1 MNATKTPPS
10 PHVPTLTYAKQWVK
24 KHHRDVSEKESM
36 YLASTIYNFLAT
48 LPDFRSILEQCVM
61 GDVRQTIEL
70 PAHASND
77 NMTATLPAPIADPPV
92 PTTVEVTLSAYEKG
106 DSFFEEAM
114 IWNNANTTVHGE
126 HFDDYFVP
134 ASYKS
139 YVVKKPPG
147 SKSFKKVRK
156 SKLKA
161 AISKSFSRN
170 ATKPS
175 VKYGTCAPFRTVGVL
190 TSTLTNALST

>member
-1 MNATKTPPS
+1 MNASKTPPS

-36 YLASTIYNFLAT
+36 YLTSTIYNFLAT

-92 PTTVEVTLSAYEKG
+92 PTPLKLRYLHMKKATASLKRRWSGIMPTPRCTESILTTILSPLRTNRMLSKNLPA
-106 DSFFEEAM
+106 
-114 IWNNANTTVHGE
+114 ANH
-126 HFDDYFVP
+126 
-134 ASYKS
+134 S
-139 YVVKKPPG
+139 
-147 SKSFKKVRK
+147 RK
-156 SKLKA
+156 
-161 AISKSFSRN
+161 
-170 ATKPS
+170 
-175 VKYGTCAPFRTVGVL
+175 CA
-190 TSTLTNALST
+190 NQN